1 MKVTFSTLL
10 ISFAVF
16 AAIAFVI
23 YKQFPFKKDMLL
35 GKYANL
41 DCVNECGVGCEKITN
56 EKDKQMCYNDCMTKC
71 SQL

>member
-1 MKVTFSTLL
+1 MKPYVSIILL
-10 ISFAVF
+10 IAV
-16 AAIAFVI
+16 AAAAFML
-23 YKQFPFKKDMLL
+23 YKNFPYKKDMLL